1 MKNAIGAPKKVK
13 YLKIPKLH
21 NFFRCLVVI
30 FPVSV
35 KNEINFF
42 LG

>member
-13 YLKIPKLH
+13 YLKISKLH
-21 NFFRCLVVI
+21 NLVVI